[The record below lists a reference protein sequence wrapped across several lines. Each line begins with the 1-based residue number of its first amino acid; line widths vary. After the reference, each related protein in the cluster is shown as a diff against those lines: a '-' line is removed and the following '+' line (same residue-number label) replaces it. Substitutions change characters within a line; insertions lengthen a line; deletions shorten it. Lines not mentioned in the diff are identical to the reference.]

1 MQQWHFCPSHV
12 LTHPRTSSTIQPSYV
27 GRHEERRGRRTVMS
41 RGINRL
47 SGADL
52 RRSAPGHYGDGN
64 GLWRQVSIAA
74 DGKRRNRSWVF
85 RWEHAGRVR
94 EMGLGSADVVR
105 LAEAREKARQACL
118 LRLEGIDPLEHRR
131 AQRAAADAASM
142 KSITFESA
150 ALAYIAAHRETWRSE
165 QHAKEW
171 PRSLA
176 MHVLPV
182 LGKMPVAAIDTA
194 AIVKALEK
202 VWATRR
208 ETASRLRG
216 RIEAILDWATV
227 SGFRAGDNP
236 ARWGGH
242 LKHLLPAPS
251 KRRVE
256 HHAAMPW

>member
-118 LRLEGIDPLEHRR
+118 LRLQGIDPLEHRR
-131 AQRAAADAASM
+131 AQRAAAAAATMRVLS
-142 KSITFESA
+142 FEQ
-150 ALAYIAAHRETWRSE
+150 AAHAYLAAKRDEWRSQ
-165 QHAKEW
+165 QHAQEW
-171 PRSLA
+171 PASLRK
-176 MHVLPV
+176 HVFPV
-182 LGKMPVAAIDTA
+182 LAKIPVAQIDTPA
-194 AIVKALEK
+194 VMRALQPIWDSK
-202 VWATRR
+202 R

-227 SGFRAGDNP
+227 SNYRTGDNP
-236 ARWGGH
+236 ARWSGH
-242 LKHLLPAPS
+242 LEHLLA
-251 KRRVE
+251 
-256 HHAAMPW
+256 